1 MGRGGREVVSGLF
14 IILLCLTARS
24 VGRGRCR
31 EGSVGLGQCAKVGKV
46 MELRVL
52 VEESLGEDGVSR
64 ARLNWCIGDSWDVIW
79 ALLRCCVPNE
89 EAGKIGGVEELDE

>member
-1 MGRGGREVVSGLF
+1 MRVGGRGKRVGRGGRELVSGLF

-46 MELRVL
+46 VELGVL
-52 VEESLGEDGVSR
+52 IEQG
-64 ARLNWCIGDSWDVIW
+64 LN
-79 ALLRCCVPNE
+79 
-89 EAGKIGGVEELDE
+89 